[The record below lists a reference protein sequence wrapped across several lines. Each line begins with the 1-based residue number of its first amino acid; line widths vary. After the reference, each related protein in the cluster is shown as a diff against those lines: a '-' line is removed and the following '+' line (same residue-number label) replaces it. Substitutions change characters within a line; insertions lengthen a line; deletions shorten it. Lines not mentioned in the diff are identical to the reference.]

1 MPTANTLHQ
10 RFLTEDLGSD
20 GVPTSYRL
28 DCPPDFSFGYDVVD
42 AIAAAEPDRP
52 ALRWSDTTGAVERYT
67 FGDIARLSDAAAS
80 WFRSVGVRKGD
91 RVLLV
96 LRRHPQ
102 FWWAIIGLHKIGAVA
117 APATHLL
124 KAYDLVHRL
133 RSAQITAVVAT
144 TDGEIGAELDLAEAE
159 LGLNLVKAG
168 VRSQESRA
176 TDGGADEHSTLR
188 PGWLDFDAEVAAAPP
203 FVPPTGADRP
213 VAADP
218 LLLYFTS
225 GTTAQPKMVLHDHSY
240 PVAHIPTAKYW
251 HRVDPDGLHLT
262 VSDTGWAK
270 SVWGKLYGQWFMGA
284 CVDVFDFDRFDPAT
298 LLRHLEEARVTTF
311 CAAPTVYRFLV
322 DEDLDAYDLSALQ
335 HATVAGEAMNPVVF
349 ETFRDR
355 TGLELK
361 EGYGQTELTLA
372 VVTNYWQPTKPGSM
386 GVPSAAYDVV
396 LLDEDGREVG
406 VGEEGE
412 ICLRI
417 GAERPVGVFSGYVDD
432 PETTAAS
439 WHDGY
444 YHTHDL
450 ATRDADGYL
459 WYVGRT
465 DDMIKTSGYR
475 VGPFEVESV
484 VQAHPAVKEC
494 AITGAPHPVRGTVVK
509 ATVVVAAGFE
519 PGDDLARDIQSY
531 VKARTA
537 PYKYPRVVEFVDAM
551 PVTVSGKIRRVEI
564 RDRDHAG

>member
-1 MPTANTLHQ
+1 VPHVTTLHQ
-10 RFLTEDLGSD
+10 RFVTEDLGPD
-20 GVPTSYRL
+20 GVPTTYRL
-28 DCPPDFSFGYDVVD
+28 DCPPDFCFAYDVVD
-42 AIAAAEPDRP
+42 AIAAAEPHRP
-52 ALRWSDTTGAVERYT
+52 ALRWSDTTGTVEQYT
-67 FGDIARLSDAAAS
+67 FGDIARLSDAAAA
-80 WFRSVGVRKGD
+80 WFTSVGIGKGD

-102 FWWAIIGLHKIGAVA
+102 FWWAIIGLHKIGAIA

-124 KAYDLVHRL
+124 KAYDIELRL
-133 RSAQITAVVAT
+133 RNAKITAVVAT
-144 TDGEIGAELDLAEAE
+144 MAGDVGAEIDLAEAE
-159 LGLNLVKAG
+159 LGLHLVKAAVAG
-168 VRSQESRA
+168 
-176 TDGGADEHSTLR
+176 TPR
-188 PGWLDFDAEVAAAPP
+188 PGWLDFDAELAAAPA
-203 FVPPTGADRP
+203 FVAPVGEARP

-218 LLLYFTS
+218 MLLYFTS
-225 GTTAQPKMVLHDHSY
+225 GTTAHPKMVLHTHSY
-240 PVAHIPTAKYW
+240 PVGHIPTAKYW

-262 VSDTGWAK
+262 VSDTGWGK

-284 CVDVFDFDRFDPAT
+284 CVDVFDFERFDPVA
-298 LLRHLEEARVTTF
+298 LLAHLQDARVTTF

-322 DEDLDAYDLSALQ
+322 DEDLGAFDLSSLQ
-335 HATVAGEAMNPVVF
+335 HATVAGEAMSPAVF
-349 ETFRDR
+349 HTFAER

-372 VVTNYWQPTKPGSM
+372 VVTNYWQPTRPGSM
-386 GVPSAAYDVV
+386 GLPSPAYDVV
-396 LLDEDGREVG
+396 LLDEDGNEVG
-406 VGEEGE
+406 VGVEGE
-412 ICLRI
+412 ICLRTGEGRPI
-417 GAERPVGVFSGYVDD
+417 GMFAGYVDD
-432 PETTAAS
+432 PATTAAS
-439 WHDGY
+439 WYDGY

-519 PGDDLARDIQSY
+519 PGDELASDIQSY

-537 PYKYPRVVEFVDAM
+537 GYKYPRIVEFVDAM

-564 RDRDHAG
+564 RERDQAG

>member
-1 MPTANTLHQ
+1 MPTASASTATTLH
-10 RFLTEDLGSD
+10 RRYLVEDLGPD
-20 GVPTSYRL
+20 GVPTGYRL

-67 FGDIARLSDAAAS
+67 FGDIARRSDAAAS
-80 WFRSVGVRKGD
+80 WFRSVGVGKGD

-102 FWWAIIGLHKIGAVA
+102 FWWAVIGLHKIGAVA
-117 APATHLL
+117 VPATHLL
-124 KAYDLVHRL
+124 KAYDLVLRL
-133 RSAQITAVVAT
+133 RDAQITAVVAT
-144 TDGEIGAELDLAEAE
+144 MDGGVGAEIDQAEAE
-159 LGLNLVKAG
+159 LGLSLVKAG
-168 VRSQESRA
+168 VCG
-176 TDGGADEHSTLR
+176 TPR
-188 PGWLDFDAEVAAAPP
+188 PGWLDFDTEVAAAPP
-203 FVPPTGADRP
+203 FVPPTGDDRP

-225 GTTAQPKMVLHDHSY
+225 GTTAQPKMVSHSHSY

-270 SVWGKLYGQWFMGA
+270 SVWGKLYGQWFMGT
-284 CVDVFDFDRFDPAT
+284 CVDVFDFERFDPVA
-298 LLRHLEEARVTTF
+298 LLRHLEEARVTSF
-311 CAAPTVYRFLV
+311 CAAPTVYRFMV
-322 DEDLDAYDLSALQ
+322 DEDLEAYDLSALQ
-335 HATVAGEAMNPVVF
+335 HVTTAGEAMNPVVF
-349 ETFRDR
+349 ETFRER

-372 VVTNYWQPTKPGSM
+372 VVTNYWQATKPGSM
-386 GVPSAAYDVV
+386 GLPSSAYDVV
-396 LLDEDGREVG
+396 LLDEAGREVG
-406 VGEEGE
+406 VDEEGE
-412 ICLRI
+412 ICVRT
-417 GAERPVGVFSGYVDD
+417 GDEHPVGLFDGYMDD
-432 PETTAAS
+432 PATTAAS

-450 ATRDADGYL
+450 ATRDADGYF

-519 PGDDLARDIQSY
+519 PGDDLAGDIQAF

-537 PYKYPRVVEFVDAM
+537 PYKYPRIVEFVDAM

>member
-1 MPTANTLHQ
+1 MPPTSTVTTLHQ
-10 RFLTEDLGSD
+10 RYVVEDSGPD
-20 GVPTSYRL
+20 GVPTGYRL

-102 FWWAIIGLHKIGAVA
+102 FWWAVIGLHKIGAVA
-117 APATHLL
+117 VPATHLL
-124 KAYDLVHRL
+124 KAYDLVIRL
-133 RSAQITAVVAT
+133 REAKISAVVAT
-144 TDGEIGAELDLAEAE
+144 MDGDVGAEIDQAAAE
-159 LGLNLVKAG
+159 LGLDPVKAG
-168 VRSQESRA
+168 VC
-176 TDGGADEHSTLR
+176 GPPR
-188 PGWLDFDAEVAAAPP
+188 PGWLDFDTAVAAAPR
-203 FVPPTGADRP
+203 FEPPTGADRP

-225 GTTAQPKMVLHDHSY
+225 GTTAQPKMVSHNHSY

-270 SVWGKLYGQWFMGA
+270 SVWGKLYGQWFMGT
-284 CVDVFDFDRFDPAT
+284 CVDVFDFDRFDPAA
-298 LLRHLEEARVTTF
+298 LLRHLEEARVTSF

-322 DEDLDAYDLSALQ
+322 DEDLGAYDLSALQ
-335 HATVAGEAMNPVVF
+335 HATIAGEAMNPVVF
-349 ETFRDR
+349 ETFRER

-386 GVPSAAYDVV
+386 GLPSPAYDVV

-406 VGEEGE
+406 VDQEGE
-412 ICLRI
+412 ICLRT
-417 GAERPVGVFSGYVDD
+417 GDGHPVGMFDGYVDD
-432 PETTAAS
+432 PATTAAA
-439 WHDGY
+439 WYDGY

-450 ATRDADGYL
+450 ATRDADGYF

-509 ATVVVAAGFE
+509 ATVVAAAGFE
-519 PGDDLARDIQSY
+519 AGDDLARDIQSF

-537 PYKYPRVVEFVDAM
+537 AYKYPRIVEFVDAM